1 MAVNGLQQPSSEQV
15 LQFVQYLT
23 EILAH
28 VRSAPPDEV
37 LQLRN
42 QLDGIRATH
51 KPQLIANPATFYRMG
66 AVLYQTSNVT
76 MGELSRA
83 ISVPFSTATRIVSL
97 WVDSGYARRLSD
109 PNDRRIVRIALTG
122 SGRRLH
128 AAIENHIA
136 QGVQR
141 VLNCLTSEEQT
152 ILLTLLGK
160 VASDLKGGA
169 E

>member
-1 MAVNGLQQPSSEQV
+1 MTVNGPQQPSSEQV
-15 LQFVQYLT
+15 LLFVQYLT

-42 QLDGIRATH
+42 QLDAMRATH

-66 AVLYQTSNVT
+66 AILYRTNDVT

-83 ISVPFSTATRIVSL
+83 ISVPFSTATRMVSL
-97 WVDSGYARRLSD
+97 WVNSGYARRLSD
-109 PNDRRIVRIALTG
+109 PNDRRVVRIALTD

-128 AAIENHIA
+128 ETIENHIA
-136 QGVQR
+136 QGIQR
-141 VLNCLTSEEQT
+141 ILSCLTSEEQT

-160 VASDLKGGA
+160 VASALKGGA

>member
-15 LQFVQYLT
+15 LLFVQHLT
-23 EILAH
+23 EIVAH
-28 VRSAPPDEV
+28 VRSAPPEEV

-42 QLDGIRATH
+42 QLHGMRAAH

-66 AVLYQTSNVT
+66 AMLYQTSDVT

-83 ISVPFSTATRIVSL
+83 ISVPFSTATRMVTL

-109 PNDRRIVRIALTG
+109 PNDRRIVRVVLTDR
-122 SGRRLH
+122 GRRLH
-128 AAIENHIA
+128 EAIENHIA

-141 VLNCLTSEEQT
+141 ILSCLTSEEQT
-152 ILLTLLGK
+152 ILLTLLGR
-160 VASDLKGGA
+160 VASALRSGA
-169 E
+169 Q